1 MKRSGEQ
8 LTAPPHRIPALLSSI
23 PDDAASPGMGSDAP
37 ARQRFGQRG
46 SEGER
51 FIQSSRDRGSGGASE
66 GGKMDQQR
74 EPSGWAIG
82 WITFA
87 AFMMI
92 MIGAFHVIAGL
103 VALIDDNFY
112 VTTKNYVL
120 QFDTTTWGWIHLLV
134 GILVALAGISLFSG
148 AIWARTVGVILAL
161 ISAIAGFAWLPYYP
175 VWGIIIVA
183 MAVSVVWAL
192 TAHGRD
198 IGA

>member
-1 MKRSGEQ
+1 
-8 LTAPPHRIPALLSSI
+8 
-23 PDDAASPGMGSDAP
+23 
-37 ARQRFGQRG
+37 
-46 SEGER
+46 
-51 FIQSSRDRGSGGASE
+51 
-66 GGKMDQQR
+66 MDQQR

-103 VALIDDNFY
+103 VAIIDDNFY

-134 GILVALAGISLFSG
+134 GILVGLAGISLFSG

-175 VWGIIIVA
+175 VWGIIIIA
-183 MAVSVVWAL
+183 TAVSVVWAL

-198 IGA
+198 TGA